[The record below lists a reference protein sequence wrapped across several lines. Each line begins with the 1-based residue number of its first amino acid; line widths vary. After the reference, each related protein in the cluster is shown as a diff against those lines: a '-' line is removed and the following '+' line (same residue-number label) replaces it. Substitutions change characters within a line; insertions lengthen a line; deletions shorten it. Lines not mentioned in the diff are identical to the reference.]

1 MACCSATRSALCRA
15 LRTLNLSH
23 TRSLGDEF
31 LAAQLE
37 VLQRDGDLNLRCL
50 DLAYSDVTCASLV
63 DVIGLLRICPHL
75 HLVISG
81 AHYVAVFN
89 GLYRGDA
96 AL

>member
-1 MACCSATRSALCRA
+1 MLLCNAFCALPYA
-15 LRTLNLSH
+15 RTLNLSH
-23 TRSLGDEF
+23 ISSLGDEF

-37 VLQRDGDLNLRCL
+37 LLQRDGDLKLQCL

-81 AHYVAVFN
+81 AQHVGEFD
-89 GLYRGDA
+89 GLCYRRDA